1 MALYLLF
8 FLLTCTIQIYGLTLR
23 FVRSTQTEL
32 DWTGLEFMKWSFE
45 HTRLPAGV
53 FAITVHELAEHQP
66 S

>member
-32 DWTGLEFMKWSFE
+32 DWTG
-45 HTRLPAGV
+45 
-53 FAITVHELAEHQP
+53 VHEMEF
-66 S
+66 